1 MVKKLP
7 AMLETKVQSLGWGDP
22 LGEGMQPT
30 LVFLPGEFHGQ
41 RSLVSYSP
49 WGRKESDTSQQ
60 ITHAQ
65 SSKECSGT

>member
-7 AMLETKVQSLGWGDP
+7 AIQETRVQSLGWEDP

-41 RSLVSYSP
+41 RSLVSYSQ
-49 WGRKESDTSQQ
+49 WGRKESDTSEQ
-60 ITHAQ
+60 ITHIQ